1 MTVTCP
7 HCARVLDVH
16 GGKQHVAA
24 CLDRPGLRDLTRRL
38 MQDASDPTQAIGRR
52 EYNRAVIAHN
62 VACGPDDLRALRENS
77 LSRICGG
84 WAEACA
90 WAGLE
95 RKPQYPAAPAQ
106 ISNAHAQAQPVTV
119 RRHYYHP
126 CGLPVYAV
134 RSLPDGRTAY
144 MLR

>member
-7 HCARVLDVH
+7 HCAAVFSVY
-16 GGKQHVAA
+16 GGAQHIAA
-24 CLDRPGLRDLTRRL
+24 CLERPGLRDLTRRL
-38 MQDASDPTQAIGRR
+38 MQDAGDPTQAIGRR

-62 VACGPDDLRALRENS
+62 AACGPDDLRALRENS

-84 WAEACA
+84 WAESCA

-95 RKPQYPAAPAQ
+95 RKPRYPVAPAQ
-106 ISNAHAQAQPVTV
+106 IDAAPVPPVVVV
-119 RRHYYHP
+119 RADHYHP
-126 CGLPVYAV
+126 CGLPVCAV
-134 RSLPDGRTAY
+134 RPLPDGRTAY